1 MDTATFIK
9 VSRKALGLTQ
19 DQLSPLINK
28 KRTNISLYESGKT
41 TPPGDVVLKIL
52 QLRFPGLCLS
62 DTHYQADHIPGELEN
77 QTKSQKELA
86 A

>member
-28 KRTNISLYESGKT
+28 KRYNISFYESGKT
-41 TPPGDVVLKIL
+41 TPPGDVVLKII
-52 QLRFPGLCLS
+52 QLRFPELCLS
-62 DTHYQADHIPGELEN
+62 DTHSKSEDNPKTGKK
-77 QTKSQKELA
+77 QTESPKMLVA
-86 A
+86 